1 MINLLLITF
10 IKSYFPILERPQNT
24 KTVSLLWHIF
34 SRFILTWY
42 VMVCGATI
50 ISTCAFTTHILNVLD
65 DVVLLLLYTNV
76 SHVRF
81 RTKHDIRYTSPSL
94 WMFINLLDSEKMKSK
109 IEKTT
114 CHVDILC
121 TQIILLRHYTIYKY
135 QMYNALHWSL

>member
-1 MINLLLITF
+1 
-10 IKSYFPILERPQNT
+10 
-24 KTVSLLWHIF
+24 
-34 SRFILTWY
+34 
-42 VMVCGATI
+42 MVCGATI
-50 ISTCAFTTHILNVLD
+50 ISTCAFCTTHILNVLD

-94 WMFINLLDSEKMKSK
+94 WMFINLLDFEKRKSK

-121 TQIILLRHYTIYKY
+121 TLIILLRHLIIIRYINIRCMMFYIDHCSTFQQGISF
-135 QMYNALHWSL
+135 LHMM

>member
-24 KTVSLLWHIF
+24 KTVSLSWHIF

-50 ISTCAFTTHILNVLD
+50 ISTCAFCTTHILNVLD

-121 TQIILLRHYTIYKY
+121 TLIIFLRHLIIR
-135 QMYNALHWSL
+135 NRFD